1 MEKKRI
7 LYIDD
12 SAVERKIVRQLL
24 VSEGFEVLTTGD
36 PEEGVRLAV
45 EMRPDLVLLD
55 LHLAGTDG
63 CAVARMLREVS
74 GMKETPIVALSASIN
89 DEERPEVL
97 RMFDGYVQKPVDVG
111 MFPRVVREFI
121 QQGRDG
127 STSREATG
135 MTEEAVSTEWSR
147 ETLEVLETLEKVR
160 ATLSHDLRTPLT
172 VMISYAST
180 VGREKVGELTDRQKE
195 MLKMVVD
202 QGFKMDAMITELV
215 RTAKE
220 TLRRYD
226 YPRRQS

>member
-1 MEKKRI
+1 MEKKTI

-24 VSEGFEVLTTGD
+24 VTEGFEVLTTGD
-36 PEEGVRLAV
+36 PEEGVRLAS
-45 EMRPDLVLLD
+45 EMHPDLILLD
-55 LHLAGTDG
+55 LHLAETDG
-63 CAVARMLREVS
+63 CAVARRLREVA
-74 GMKETPIVALSASIN
+74 GIEEVPIVALSASIN

-127 STSREATG
+127 SSVQETVGAA
-135 MTEEAVSTEWSR
+135 EEPAAAEWSR

-202 QGFKMDAMITELV
+202 QGFKMDAMITDLV

-226 YPRRQS
+226 YPRK